1 MKERLEELM
10 KLERLT
16 SVKLAE
22 ILDVQPSNISHIMSG
37 RNNPSYDFIVKF
49 IDRFPH
55 VNAEWIISGKGDIYK
70 SKSQDKSSV
79 VTNVNKAE
87 FTVVTTGDVPHDTVD
102 NSINTHSANDLY
114 SDTFVTHN
122 LIDEVLSTSEKDTL
136 PLNNM
141 VDSGK
146 GDSQS
151 KKPEHSKVEKTV
163 SRIILIYSDNSFE
176 VLKN

>member
-37 RNNPSYDFIVKF
+37 RNNPSYDFVVKF

-70 SKSQDKSSV
+70 SKLQDKSPII
-79 VTNVNKAE
+79 TNVNKGD
-87 FTVVTTGDVPHDTVD
+87 FTVVTNGGMPHNTVD
-102 NSINTHSANDLY
+102 NSVNTHANSNLY

-122 LIDEVLSTSEKDTL
+122 LIDEVLSTSDNDTL

-141 VDSGK
+141 VDSGNY
-146 GDSQS
+146 DSHS
-151 KKPEHSKVEKTV
+151 KKQEHSKVAKTI

-176 VLKN
+176 VLNN